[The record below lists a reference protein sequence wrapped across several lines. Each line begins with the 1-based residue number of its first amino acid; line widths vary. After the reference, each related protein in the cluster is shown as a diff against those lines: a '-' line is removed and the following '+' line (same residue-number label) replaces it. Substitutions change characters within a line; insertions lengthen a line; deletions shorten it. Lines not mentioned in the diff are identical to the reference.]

1 MELAISIVPIF
12 IMIALGVVGGR
23 LGLLPPEFVGPANR
37 LAFYLAIPALIFR
50 VLAQVHWREALQ
62 LEVVLFCLAA
72 MLGVWAISFFVSG
85 RLFPGQQDAGTRASW
100 VHCTFQGNQGFLG
113 LAVIYYALGDSGL
126 QAAGLIA
133 AAVILLQNILA
144 VVTLSSLGQGRQQWM
159 STLRSIGLNP
169 VIISAL
175 AGVGLSLSGLVL
187 PGFLD
192 RTLLMLGNLGLPLAL
207 LIIGATLAETPL
219 KSGLVRLSGLACLK
233 LLVAPGLGLVLLL
246 LWPAPFLPAQAA
258 LILLC
263 APTATVTVILAWQ
276 MGGDPALASS
286 AVSFTH
292 ALSPLAYYLWLYLG
306 GILLK

>member
-1 MELAISIVPIF
+1 
-12 IMIALGVVGGR
+12 
-23 LGLLPPEFVGPANR
+23 
-37 LAFYLAIPALIFR
+37 
-50 VLAQVHWREALQ
+50 
-62 LEVVLFCLAA
+62 
-72 MLGVWAISFFVSG
+72 
-85 RLFPGQQDAGTRASW
+85 
-100 VHCTFQGNQGFLG
+100 
-113 LAVIYYALGDSGL
+113 
-126 QAAGLIA
+126 
-133 AAVILLQNILA
+133 
-144 VVTLSSLGQGRQQWM
+144 
-159 STLRSIGLNP
+159 